1 MRYVALGGVAFAALL
16 IASISP
22 CLAADQWGLETGAV
36 TLKSAGPMAF
46 GPQGVLF
53 VGDPSAAMVYAIATN
68 DPAGDASK
76 VNVNVPDIAARVAE
90 ALAVDEK
97 QLQLGRLAASPTS
110 GNVYMSVNITEPKSA
125 ALVRIDAQGKVSK
138 VGAG

>member
-1 MRYVALGGVAFAALL
+1 MPSLTLIVQLGLVLAVFTMLL
-16 IASISP
+16 LS
-22 CLAADQWGLETGAV
+22 
-36 TLKSAGPMAF
+36 
-46 GPQGVLF
+46 
-53 VGDPSAAMVYAIATN
+53 SAAMVYAIATN

-138 VGAG
+138 VALDNVKFSTCELPSPPKDTAAAGRRSSGCRRRPGSG